1 MRRNYLA
8 GRDGDRI
15 NAVLAAAGYNFSL
28 LLRWF
33 AELLRVLSSIL
44 CHALLAAPPHL
55 TRCRKTLFTAD
66 ALMTP
71 EEIAARTRLE
81 MEAGRNRVQQFASNP
96 ALQERYMADFVP
108 AEELAQLPIDPDVKL
123 PDDIQATIA
132 RGEAKFKKFKRK
144 FYRYKKQL
152 QRISD
157 TSPKA
162 SSPSNRIF
170 ITSVVD
176 KEVQDRRDAALDAL
190 ERQSRGKRGQPP
202 MLVRLRVVQII
213 VDRLRVRAEGMPFA
227 TSRNS
232 RMNKLVREY
241 LNEMAARSRD
251 KSESRCKKIG
261 ADAVQR
267 PLKQIKGLGD

>member
-1 MRRNYLA
+1 
-8 GRDGDRI
+8 
-15 NAVLAAAGYNFSL
+15 
-28 LLRWF
+28 
-33 AELLRVLSSIL
+33 
-44 CHALLAAPPHL
+44 
-55 TRCRKTLFTAD
+55 
-66 ALMTP
+66 MTP

-81 MEAGRNRVQQFASNP
+81 QEGGRNAVRRFTSNP
-96 ALQERYMADFVP
+96 ALLKQYMVDYVP
-108 AEELAQLPIDPDVKL
+108 AKELAQLPIDPEVKL
-123 PDDIQATIA
+123 PADVQTRIA
-132 RGEAKFKKFKRK
+132 RGEAEFKKFKRK
-144 FYRYKKQL
+144 FYRYKKQQ

-190 ERQSRGKRGQPP
+190 AQQSKGRRGQPP
-202 MLVRLRVVQII
+202 MLERLRVMQII
-213 VDRLRVRAEGMPFA
+213 VDRLVADGVPFA

-267 PLKQIKGLGD
+267 LLRQIKGLGK

>member
-1 MRRNYLA
+1 
-8 GRDGDRI
+8 
-15 NAVLAAAGYNFSL
+15 
-28 LLRWF
+28 
-33 AELLRVLSSIL
+33 
-44 CHALLAAPPHL
+44 
-55 TRCRKTLFTAD
+55 
-66 ALMTP
+66 MTP

-81 MEAGRNRVQQFASNP
+81 QEGGRNAVRRFTSNP
-96 ALQERYMADFVP
+96 ALLKQYMVDYVP
-108 AEELAQLPIDPDVKL
+108 AKELAQLPIDPEVKL
-123 PDDIQATIA
+123 PADVQTRIA
-132 RGEAKFKKFKRK
+132 RGEAEFKKFKRK
-144 FYRYKKQL
+144 FYRYKKQQ

-170 ITSVVD
+170 ITSV
-176 KEVQDRRDAALDAL
+176 EDRRDAALDAL
-190 ERQSRGKRGQPP
+190 AQQSKGRRGQPP
-202 MLVRLRVVQII
+202 MLERLRVMQII
-213 VDRLRVRAEGMPFA
+213 VDRLVADGVPFA

-261 ADAVQR
+261 EDAVRR